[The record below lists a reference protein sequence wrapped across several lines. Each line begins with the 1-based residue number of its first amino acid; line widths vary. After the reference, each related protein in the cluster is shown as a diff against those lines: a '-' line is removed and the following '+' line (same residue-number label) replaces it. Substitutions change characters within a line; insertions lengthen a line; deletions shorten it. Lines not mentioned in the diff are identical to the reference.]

1 MELGHQVNVIARGG
15 PEGVLQFISSL
26 GPGNDQEERQE
37 LIQGEGEGHRDVDP
51 QASSSSIRVVENVL
65 GAEQTHGEPADDTE
79 PDSLQYE
86 MRRKI

>member
-51 QASSSSIRVVENVL
+51 QTGSRSIRVVENVL
-65 GAEQTHGEPADDTE
+65 GTEQTHGEPADDTE
-79 PDSLQYE
+79 PDSL
-86 MRRKI
+86 